1 MVNLNVKSG
10 ELWNPPDFY
19 YILRPFTV
27 FFTRKWEQPPGFDKK
42 GTCFI
47 VCLSRQE
54 AVAIC
59 RQSLS
64 AIMAINS
71 LLVGLP
77 LVLWMV

>member
-1 MVNLNVKSG
+1 MMESAGFL
-10 ELWNPPDFY
+10 L
-19 YILRPFTV
+19 YIASV
-27 FFTRKWEQPPGFDKK
+27 HSFFTRKWEQPPGFDKK

-47 VCLSRQE
+47 VCLSHQE